1 MKIGIVC
8 PYNMFQFAGGVSDIV
23 VNLHKHLSMMGH
35 DVKIITPRP
44 RKHHDAVPDHFILVG
59 TSRKMNTP
67 FDTMVDISFEAEGD
81 EIQSILDTEQFDIIH
96 FHEPWVPVLS
106 RQILSRSRSV
116 NVATFHA
123 KLPESLL
130 TKSIISTIR
139 PYTKSILKYIDSF
152 TAVSDAAAELIRSL
166 SDEYIHIVPDAIE
179 LSQYTQPRIK
189 KKKKSAKTIVYL
201 GRLEKRKGV
210 EYLLTAY
217 NELRKTHDD
226 VALQIAGSGVKSGSL
241 KRMVEQYHIPDVTF
255 LGFIDEKDKSS
266 LLASADLFC
275 SPAPYGE
282 SFGLVLLEA
291 MAVGTPLV
299 AGNNTGYASVM
310 TGKGRLSLVNPMST
324 SDFAQRLELLL
335 YDDDVRQLW
344 KQWAAKEI
352 TAYDFSEV
360 ANQYEEIYEQALK
373 NNA

>member
-1 MKIGIVC
+1 
-8 PYNMFQFAGGVSDIV
+8 
-23 VNLHKHLSMMGH
+23 
-35 DVKIITPRP
+35 
-44 RKHHDAVPDHFILVG
+44 
-59 TSRKMNTP
+59 MNTP